1 MVTGLRSNTM
11 HRWSEVQRTWSYL
24 ESIFIGSEDIRAQ
37 LPEDSSRFD
46 IVDKDFKVLMV
57 EMAKTPNVVK
67 ATNAEG
73 LPEKLLELMQSLSKC
88 EKALAEYLETKRLAF
103 PRLIADCFVFCHS
116 YLCHLHLLTSFQKVL
131 FCLLRGP
138 ARHPLQR
145 EQPSESGEAFDE
157 AVRQVTALNYLS

>member
-1 MVTGLRSNTM
+1 M
-11 HRWSEVQRTWSYL
+11 QRTWSYL

-73 LPEKLLELMQSLSKC
+73 LSEKLLELMQSLSKC

-103 PRLIADCFVFCHS
+103 PRCS
-116 YLCHLHLLTSFQKVL
+116 LLSLSFQSSLKGSIL
-131 FCLLRGP
+131 PPPPTCWIFFLTGIT
-138 ARHPLQR
+138 LQKWR
-145 EQPSESGEAFDE
+145 SI
-157 AVRQVTALNYLS
+157 

>member
-131 FCLLRGP
+131 FCLLCGP
-138 ARHPLQR
+138 ARHSLQR
-145 EQPSESGEAFDE
+145 KQPSKSCKASDK
-157 AVRQVTALNYLS
+157 TL

>member
-1 MVTGLRSNTM
+1 MITALGSNIM

-103 PRLIADCFVFCHS
+103 PRLIAVVLSFVTHIF
-116 YLCHLHLLTSFQKVL
+116 
-131 FCLLRGP
+131 
-138 ARHPLQR
+138 
-145 EQPSESGEAFDE
+145 
-157 AVRQVTALNYLS
+157 VTFIF